1 MAGYIRGTVSRRPV
15 LMTNYETSSG
25 ETRLGEA
32 IKDMCK
38 LRKLDFTSE
47 AVGSYIFITM
57 Y

>member
-1 MAGYIRGTVSRRPV
+1 MAGYIWGTVSRRPV

-25 ETRLGEA
+25 ETRIGEV

-38 LRKLDFTSE
+38 RRKSDFTPE

>member
-1 MAGYIRGTVSRRPV
+1 
-15 LMTNYETSSG
+15 MTNYETSSG

-38 LRKLDFTSE
+38 LRKLDFTPE

-57 Y
+57 YLLSQICLLKH